1 MKLIERIKG
10 AEHYI
15 KRFSEWEAT
24 EQIIDE
30 TKAFWMLKKPDSQY
44 QKVCL
49 YRDGCNMF
57 VYGDYGQF
65 TFDSMTWR
73 GDVYN
78 LEYDNIGYQMEKL
91 NYESKQTLKV
101 FDDDKCREDIFDWL
115 RERLEDRYDIEEDK
129 IEKVVSF
136 VKDSNYII
144 SSELEEFCKEN
155 ECDELSGIIEFT
167 CDCLENVDE
176 YDWIA
181 FLRNRGFQEF
191 DEEYES
197 NLWNAGK
204 CISQR
209 YFVCMYAL
217 NVCGEKLTK
226 QKENKI
232 E

>member
-155 ECDELSGIIEFT
+155 ECNELSGIIEFT

-191 DEEYES
+191 DEECES